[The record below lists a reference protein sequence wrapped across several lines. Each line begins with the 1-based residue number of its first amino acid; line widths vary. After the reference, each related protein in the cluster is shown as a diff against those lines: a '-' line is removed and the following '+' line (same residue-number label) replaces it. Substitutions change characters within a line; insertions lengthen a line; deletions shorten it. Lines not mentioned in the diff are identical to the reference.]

1 MRDNIIITILVTLM
15 LALFSY
21 FIYVT
26 QDSYELVIQE
36 EKHIIIEKQ
45 IIRESTN
52 NFGAFREE
60 YKILPENG
68 EIKDLELDQYMS
80 YNIGDSI
87 TITST
92 YKQRK

>member
-1 MRDNIIITILVTLM
+1 VFIAIFILFFAGFGWV
-15 LALFSY
+15 
-21 FIYVT
+21 IYDVENN
-26 QDSYELVIQE
+26 YELVIQE
-36 EKHIIIEKQ
+36 ERHVILEKQ

-60 YKILPENG
+60 YKILLENG

>member
-1 MRDNIIITILVTLM
+1 MKENIILIAIFILFFSGFGWAIYDRENNCELVT
-15 LALFSY
+15 
-21 FIYVT
+21 
-26 QDSYELVIQE
+26 QE

-60 YKILPENG
+60 YKVLLENG
-68 EIKDLELDQYMS
+68 KIEDLELDQYMS
-80 YNIGDSI
+80 FKIGDSI

-92 YKQRK
+92 YEQRK